1 MFENKQ
7 ETKMKLTRI
16 TSIGSLTA
24 VAVVLSGLLVSPQAK
39 AQNAAAS
46 YSAYNS
52 AFLVQN
58 GSTVYYSHR
67 LITQDSSEPKMYVSA
82 NDIEV
87 AEDAYQHS
95 HNQSDLN
102 LIIALLN
109 RYLVTNGTDWSYD
122 GWNDD
127 IGWMVNIFVRGY
139 QLTGQA
145 NFLTEAENEW
155 NMGYNR
161 GWDSSLGGGIWENTS
176 DPGKEALSNNN
187 FIFEAVQLYQL
198 SGDATY
204 LTKAE
209 AIYNWVRSNLVN
221 TTNSN
226 NSKGVPGQVNQ
237 GINANGSLSTG
248 DNLYNSGTWVKAA
261 NDLYRVTG
269 TQQYHDD
276 ALLTIT
282 HVINAEPTLKSTQE
296 CCGNQW
302 AYWFVQGLS
311 EFATDNG
318 QWGTY
323 LTYLQNNANAAWSKR
338 CSLNL
343 TWNDWTNATDC
354 SATTDPMEVGSAV
367 AIWQYLPPPALSLS
381 GTWEIQNVNSGLA
394 VNVVGGSTSNGAA
407 VDQEAYTGQSS
418 AKWTFVSIGGGFYQI
433 KNVNSGQALNVKG
446 SVTANALSGAAIDQW
461 PAGSFTPGNQVWVPY
476 KNSDGTYTFYNRNSY
491 QALNIPGNST
501 SSGTVL
507 DQWFGNFGTGQ
518 KFNLIAR

>member
-1 MFENKQ
+1 
-7 ETKMKLTRI
+7 MKLTRM
-16 TSIGSLTA
+16 TSIVSLTA
-24 VAVVLSGLLVSPQAK
+24 VAGVLFGLIVSPQAK
-39 AQNAAAS
+39 AQNAAAA

-67 LITQDSSEPKMYVSA
+67 LKTQDSSEPKMYVSA

-87 AEDAYQHS
+87 AEDAYQYG
-95 HNQSDLN
+95 HNQSDQA
-102 LIIALLN
+102 LIVALLN
-109 RYLVTNGTDWSYD
+109 RYLVANGTDWSYD

-127 IGWMVNIFVRGY
+127 IGWMDNIFIRGY

-161 GWDSSLGGGIWENTS
+161 GWNSTFGGGILEQQGQG
-176 DPGKEALSNNN
+176 GKEALSNNN

-198 SGDATY
+198 SGDSTY

-209 AIYNWVRSNLVN
+209 SIYNWVRSNLVN

-226 NSKGVPGQVNQ
+226 NSRGVPGQVNQ
-237 GINANGSLSTG
+237 GISSSGSLSTG

-261 NDLYRVTG
+261 ADLYRVTG
-269 TQQYHDD
+269 TQMYHDD

-282 HVINAEPTLKSTQE
+282 HVINAEPTLKSTAE

-302 AYWFVQGLS
+302 AYWFTQGLS
-311 EFATDNG
+311 EFATDNN

-323 LTYLQNNANAAWSKR
+323 LSFLQNNANKSWSER

-343 TWNDWTNATDC
+343 TWNDWTNPSNC
-354 SATTDPMEVGSAV
+354 SQTTDPMEVGSAV
-367 AIWQYLPPPALSLS
+367 EIWQNLPPSSLSLS
-381 GTWEIQNVNSGLA
+381 GNWEIQNVNSGLA
-394 VNVVGGSTSNGAA
+394 VAVTGGSTTGGAH
-407 VDQEAYTGQSS
+407 VDQETFASGNTAMLWTITPSS
-418 AKWTFVSIGGGFYQI
+418 GGFFEI
-433 KNVNSGQALNVKG
+433 KNVKSGLLLEVAGK
-446 SVTANALSGAAIDQW
+446 SVLPSAAIHQWTAGALIPGNDQW
-461 PAGSFTPGNQVWVPY
+461 MPV
-476 KNSDGTYTFYNRNSY
+476 KNSDGSYRFYNLNSY
-491 QALNIPGNST
+491 LALDVPGGSK

-507 DQWFGNFGTGQ
+507 DQYFSNYGSSQN
-518 KFNLIAR
+518 FNLIAH

>member
-1 MFENKQ
+1 MNQQ
-7 ETKMKLTRI
+7 EMYMKLTRMN
-16 TSIGSLTA
+16 SIGSLTA
-24 VAVVLSGLLVSPQAK
+24 IAVVLTGLCVSPQAN
-39 AQNAAAS
+39 AQNAAAA
-46 YSAYNS
+46 YNAYNS

-58 GSTVYYSHR
+58 GSTVYYSHH
-67 LITQDSSEPKMYVSA
+67 LKTQDSSEPLMYTSA
-82 NDIEV
+82 NNIEV
-87 AEDAYQHS
+87 AEDAYQYG
-95 HNQSDLN
+95 HNQSDQT
-102 LIIALLN
+102 LIVSLLN

-161 GWDSSLGGGIWENTS
+161 GWSSTLGGGIWENT
-176 DPGKEALSNNN
+176 DKPGKEALSNNN

-198 SGDATY
+198 SGDSTY

-209 AIYNWVRSNLVN
+209 GIYNWVRSNLVN
-221 TTNSN
+221 TSSSN

-237 GINANGSLSTG
+237 SIKADGTLGSG

-261 NDLYRVTG
+261 ADLYRVTG
-269 TQQYHDD
+269 TQMYHDD

-282 HVINAEPTLKSTQE
+282 HVISAEPTLKSTSE

-302 AYWFVQGLS
+302 AYWFTQGLS

-318 QWGTY
+318 LWGTY
-323 LTYLQNNANAAWSKR
+323 QTYMQNNANAAWSKR

-343 TWNDWTNATDC
+343 TWNDWTNTTNC

-367 AIWQYLPPPALSLS
+367 EIWQNLPPAALSLS
-381 GTWEIQNVNSGLA
+381 GNWEIQNVNSGLA
-394 VNVVGGSTSNGAA
+394 VAVTGGSTTAGAT
-407 VDQEAYTGQSS
+407 VDQESFASGNN
-418 AKWTFVSIGGGFYQI
+418 AMLWTVTPTSGGFFQI
-433 KNVNSGQALNVKG
+433 KNVKSGLLLEVAGK
-446 SVTANALSGAAIDQW
+446 SVLSGAAIHQWQAGPIIPGNDQW
-461 PAGSFTPGNQVWVPY
+461 MPVKS
-476 KNSDGTYTFYNRNSY
+476 SDGTYTFYNLNSY
-491 QALNIPGNST
+491 LALDIPGASK

-507 DQWFGNFGTGQ
+507 QQYFGNFGTNQ
-518 KFNLIAR
+518 KFNLIAH